1 MPPKAVP
8 TLGELGFIGIGA
20 MGLAM
25 AQRLR
30 DQALPVVVCDVDTS
44 RTALAAA
51 AACTVV
57 ATPAA
62 VAQRCSHVVVAVVDA
77 TQMHQVLFGPLGV
90 AAGLI
95 QRQAST
101 PLTVLLCPTVAPQDV
116 QSAAAK
122 LLALGVQV
130 LDAPMSGGPQR
141 ARDGSMSLM
150 VAGDSATYSASLPLL
165 QVLAS
170 RLFFISI
177 RVGDGARTK
186 LVNNLLA
193 AVNLAGAAEAMALAL
208 RMGLHG
214 PTTLAVMAQS
224 SGQSWIA
231 SDRMARALA
240 GQAQV
245 LARVALLAKDS
256 ALALSCVHNIATLGA
271 QQALS
276 LSPTSQPSPDPLVLP
291 VSQAAAQVF
300 KEAVAAGWL
309 DHDDSV
315 LLQLAASGAGLSA
328 AAPQSAP

>member
-1 MPPKAVP
+1 
-8 TLGELGFIGIGA
+8 
-20 MGLAM
+20 MGLSM
-25 AQRLR
+25 TLRLR

-44 RTALAAA
+44 RTSLAAA

-62 VAQRCSHVVVAVVDA
+62 VARRCSHVVVAVVDA
-77 TQMHQVLFGPLGV
+77 AQMHQVLFGPHGV
-90 AAGLI
+90 AAGWA
-95 QRQAST
+95 QRAAGNT
-101 PLTVLLCPTVAPQDV
+101 LTVLLCPTVAPADV
-116 QSAAAK
+116 QSAAAQ

-150 VAGDSATYSASLPLL
+150 VAGASATYSASLPLL
-165 QVLAS
+165 QRLAS
-170 RLFFISI
+170 RLFFISTQP
-177 RVGDGARTK
+177 GDGARTK

-193 AVNLAGAAEAMALAL
+193 AVNLAGAAEALALAL

-240 GQAQV
+240 GQADV

-256 ALALSCVHNIATLGA
+256 ALALACVHDTGPLDKPQFSGV
-271 QQALS
+271 S
-276 LSPTSQPSPDPLVLP
+276 LASEAPLVLP

-315 LLQLAASGAGLSA
+315 LLQLLS
-328 AAPQSAP
+328 PKN

>member
-1 MPPKAVP
+1 LHGGGH
-8 TLGELGFIGIGA
+8 TRG
-20 MGLAM
+20 
-25 AQRLR
+25 
-30 DQALPVVVCDVDTS
+30 
-44 RTALAAA
+44 
-51 AACTVV
+51 
-57 ATPAA
+57 
-62 VAQRCSHVVVAVVDA
+62 VVVAVVDA
-77 TQMHQVLFGPLGV
+77 AQMHQVLFGKHGV
-90 AAGLI
+90 AAGWA
-95 QRQAST
+95 QRTTSIS
-101 PLTVLLCPTVAPQDV
+101 LTVLLCPTVAPADV
-116 QSAAAK
+116 QSAAAQ

-150 VAGDSATYSASLPLL
+150 VAGAAATYSASLPLL
-165 QVLAS
+165 QLLAS
-170 RLFFISI
+170 RLFFISTQP
-177 RVGDGARTK
+177 GDGARTK

-193 AVNLAGAAEAMALAL
+193 AVNLAGAAEALALAL
-208 RMGLHG
+208 RLGLHG

-240 GQAQV
+240 GQSDV

-256 ALALSCVHNIATLGA
+256 ALALACVHDTSSLDTL
-271 QQALS
+271 QLFDVSSSNQV
-276 LSPTSQPSPDPLVLP
+276 PLVLP

-315 LLQLAASGAGLSA
+315 LLQLLSPKISPP